1 MSDREKEIIR
11 KMAKTIPELH
21 SDEQNYILGVAEG
34 LAMAKEIDRM
44 KPDEEKPAEQSA
56 ENMERRKHG

>member
-44 KPDEEKPAEQSA
+44 KPDEENPAE
-56 ENMERRKHG
+56 

>member
-11 KMAKTIPELH
+11 KMAKTFPELH

-44 KPDEEKPAEQSA
+44 KPDEEKPAE
-56 ENMERRKHG
+56 

>member
-11 KMAKTIPELH
+11 KMAEKIPELH

-34 LAMAKEIDRM
+34 LAMAKGIERM
-44 KPDEEKPAEQSA
+44 KPDEEKPAE
-56 ENMERRKHG
+56 